1 MPDLFVR
8 VRIRL
13 DLGVPAVGRSGAAA
27 AVKKSPFRI
36 ASPPVT
42 SMLR

>member
-8 VRIRL
+8 VRIASTSSSSSA
-13 DLGVPAVGRSGAAA
+13 PSGAAA